1 MQLNLLNKSNLTEG
15 KTVGQKVALILY
27 KLAASWL
34 PILEDLLHIYIY
46 IFIFLFPLFKKTTCS
61 IDMNSIN
68 YIVSCRHFC
77 RYQLIMFN
85 YLMG

>member
-46 IFIFLFPLFKKTTCS
+46 IYFF
-61 IDMNSIN
+61 
-68 YIVSCRHFC
+68 VSFVQKNNMFY
-77 RYQLIMFN
+77 RYEFN
-85 YLMG
+85 